1 MEEASSSLVQDI
13 VNLAIGPAGSVVV
26 LLLVLFAIWKI
37 ATAYLFPLLKEYIV
51 NQQENFKEILE
62 AHREDRRV
70 FTEAIQAI
78 MKRQDRVEE
87 DLTDIKTDIKQIK
100 ERI

>member
-1 MEEASSSLVQDI
+1 MA
-13 VNLAIGPAGSVVV
+13 V
-26 LLLVLFAIWKI
+26 LLLVLFAVWKI
-37 ATAYLFPLLKEYIV
+37 ATSYLFPLLKEYIS

>member
-1 MEEASSSLVQDI
+1 MSEEGLLQSL
-13 VNLAIGPAGSVVV
+13 VNLAIGPAGSVAV
-26 LLLVLFAIWKI
+26 LLLVLFAVWKI
-37 ATAYLFPLLKEYIV
+37 ATSYLFPLLKEYIS

>member
-1 MEEASSSLVQDI
+1 MSEEGLLQSLVS
-13 VNLAIGPAGSVVV
+13 LASGPAGSVAV
-26 LLLVLFAIWKI
+26 LLLVLFAVWKI
-37 ATAYLFPLLKEYIV
+37 ATSYLFPLLKEYIS

>member
-1 MEEASSSLVQDI
+1 MVQSLVS
-13 VNLAIGPAGSVVV
+13 LAIGPAGSVAV
-26 LLLVLFAIWKI
+26 LLLVLFAVWKI
-37 ATAYLFPLLKEYIV
+37 ATAYLFPLLKEYIS

-62 AHREDRRV
+62 AHKEDRRV

>member
-1 MEEASSSLVQDI
+1 MSEEGLLQSLVS
-13 VNLAIGPAGSVVV
+13 LAIGPAGSVAV
-26 LLLVLFAIWKI
+26 LLLVLFAVWKI
-37 ATAYLFPLLKEYIV
+37 ATSYLFPLLKEYIS

-70 FTEAIQAI
+70 FTDAIQAI